1 MTTAPCNGE
10 RVNPSTAMARV
21 IVDELIRCG
30 ITDVVLAPGSRSA
43 SLALALAAAEG
54 RGDLTL
60 HVRVD
65 ERSAGFL
72 ALGLGKVSGVPAV
85 IVTTSGTAVA
95 NLLPAIVEAD
105 HSNVPM
111 IALTADRPSALRGIG
126 ANQTIH
132 QVGIFGSSVRE
143 AVDISSA
150 STEVSDAV
158 LASQNR
164 VWRST
169 ISRAIAS
176 TTDVMR
182 SGPVHVNV
190 QFTEPLVPDDE
201 LTPDQQREMMKEG
214 PLGGRSEGR
223 PWTADARLMAG
234 MGLPIDEILEMLLD
248 DPTIPERGL
257 IIVGDHAD
265 GEASDL
271 VDELGDA
278 LGWPIIGEPS
288 GNVST
293 CDTALA
299 HGALLLASPG
309 FAEAHVPEV
318 LITVGKVGLSRDV
331 NRLILAAKIHIAV
344 DPQPQWSD
352 PMRSADVVV
361 AACPLPATVA
371 DLSSD
376 WLESWQRADLLAAA
390 AIETVLAGPLTQL
403 TGMHVARACGQAVPE
418 DGMFFVG
425 PSWPVRHVFNFAA
438 NATGSAVTLAN
449 RGTSG
454 IDGCISTAWG
464 AAIASQRDNEAA
476 CIALVGD
483 LTFLYDINALRV
495 PPSEEIPDLVY
506 VVSDNNGGGIFS
518 ELEQGQSQFA
528 DSFDRVFGT
537 PLDADIQA
545 SVTALGF
552 PCVVASTV
560 AEIDEALKSAIESGG
575 VHVIVAR
582 TCARDHEAEIL
593 MQVKTAI
600 DQALAT
606 A

>member
-1 MTTAPCNGE
+1 
-10 RVNPSTAMARV
+10 
-21 IVDELIRCG
+21 
-30 ITDVVLAPGSRSA
+30 
-43 SLALALAAAEG
+43 
-54 RGDLTL
+54 
-60 HVRVD
+60 
-65 ERSAGFL
+65 
-72 ALGLGKVSGVPAV
+72 
-85 IVTTSGTAVA
+85 
-95 NLLPAIVEAD
+95 
-105 HSNVPM
+105 M
-111 IALTADRPSALRGIG
+111 IAMTADRPGALRGVG
-126 ANQTIH
+126 ANQTIN
-132 QVGIFGSSVRE
+132 QVGIFGTSVRE
-143 AVDISSA
+143 AVDVA
-150 STEVSDAV
+150 APSTDASDAV
-158 LASQNR
+158 LVSQNR

-169 ISRAIAS
+169 ISRAVAS
-176 TTDVMR
+176 TTDVTR

-190 QFTEPLVPDDE
+190 QFAEPLVPDDE
-201 LTPDQQREMMKEG
+201 LTPEQLRELMKEG
-214 PLGGRSEGR
+214 PLSGRSDGR

-234 MGLPIDEILEMLLD
+234 MGLPVDEILEMLLD

-265 GEASDL
+265 GEAGDL

-293 CDTALA
+293 SDTALA
-299 HGALLLASPG
+299 HGALLLASSA
-309 FAEAHVPEV
+309 FAESHVPEV
-318 LITVGKVGLSRDV
+318 LITVGRVGLSREI
-331 NRLILAAKIHIAV
+331 NRHILAARIHIAV
-344 DPQPQWSD
+344 DAQPQWSD
-352 PMRSADVVV
+352 PTRSADVVV
-361 AACPLPATVA
+361 AACPLPPAVA
-371 DLSSD
+371 DLGTE

-390 AIETVLAGPLTQL
+390 AIETVLAGPLTRL

-418 DGMFFVG
+418 DGLFFVG
-425 PSWPVRHVFNFAA
+425 PSWPARHVFNFAA

-495 PPSEEIPDLVY
+495 PASEEIPDLVY

-518 ELEQGQSQFA
+518 ALEQGGPQFA

-537 PLDADIQA
+537 PLDADIPA

-552 PCVVASTV
+552 PCVVAGSV
-560 AEIDEALKSAIESGG
+560 AEIDDALKAALESGG

-582 TCARDHEAEIL
+582 TCPRAEEAEIL
-593 MQVKTAI
+593 VQVKTAI